1 MIEVYPFASY
11 PVAVMGLGKSGLATA
26 EALRAAGAQV
36 WAGDDSEARRAEAK
50 ARGFEPVDLMACAW
64 NELTSLVLSPGIP
77 HTHPKPHPVAAL
89 AKKHKVEI
97 IGDVELLARCER
109 HASYIGVTGT
119 NGKSTT
125 TALIGHIL
133 KKAGKRTQVGGN
145 IGTPVLALDPIHD
158 GIYVLEMSS
167 YQLELTVSLTFDVA
181 VLINISPDHLDRH
194 GGMDGYIAAKKQI
207 FHRQTTPRTAVVGVD
222 DPHSLAL
229 HDELVRV
236 GDQHVVAISAARRL
250 DRGVYVEGGILYDAI
265 RGPSEKVGDLEP
277 IPTLPGQHNW
287 QNAAAAYAACR
298 TLGLDRQVILE
309 AMASYP
315 GLPHRQEMVA
325 VAGGLTFVNDS
336 KATNADAAAKALGC
350 YDAIYWIA
358 GGRAKEGGIAALA
371 PLFGRIRRA
380 YLIGESAEAFART
393 LPAAVSRE
401 ISGTLEAA
409 VKAAHRD
416 ALTDGV
422 TGAVVLLSPAAASFD
437 QFANFEA
444 RGDAFRALALAL
456 PGAAKPAAATQGGRA

>member
-1 MIEVYPFASY
+1 MCS
-11 PVAVMGLGKSGLATA
+11 S
-26 EALRAAGAQV
+26 
-36 WAGDDSEARRAEAK
+36 
-50 ARGFEPVDLMACAW
+50 DL
-64 NELTSLVLSPGIP
+64 
-77 HTHPKPHPVAAL
+77 
-89 AKKHKVEI
+89 
-97 IGDVELLARCER
+97 
-109 HASYIGVTGT
+109 
-119 NGKSTT
+119 
-125 TALIGHIL
+125 
-133 KKAGKRTQVGGN
+133 
-145 IGTPVLALDPIHD
+145 
-158 GIYVLEMSS
+158 
-167 YQLELTVSLTFDVA
+167 
-181 VLINISPDHLDRH
+181 
-194 GGMDGYIAAKKQI
+194 AKKQI

-350 YDAIYWIA
+350 YDDIYWIC
-358 GGRAKEGGIAALA
+358 GGRAKETGINGLE
-371 PLFGRIRRA
+371 LFMDRVRHTF
-380 YLIGESAEAFART
+380 LIGEAAEDRKST
-393 LPAAVSRE
+393 RLNS
-401 ISGTLEAA
+401 SHT
-409 VKAAHRD
+409 
-416 ALTDGV
+416 
-422 TGAVVLLSPAAASFD
+422 
-437 QFANFEA
+437 
-444 RGDAFRALALAL
+444 
-456 PGAAKPAAATQGGRA
+456 